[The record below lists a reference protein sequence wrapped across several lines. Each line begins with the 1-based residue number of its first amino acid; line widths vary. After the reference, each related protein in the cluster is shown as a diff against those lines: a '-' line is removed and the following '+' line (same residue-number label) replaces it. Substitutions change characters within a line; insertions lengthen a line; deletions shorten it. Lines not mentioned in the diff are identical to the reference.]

1 MTVFDTAIDTIFT
14 DENIAVDATYTPVD
28 FFPVSVKA
36 ILEHDVDLM
45 SIGDASVTD
54 RQIVIGIR
62 KSEVSAPG
70 RGDTVQIGASTY
82 TVDSIVGDD
91 GIVTQLVV
99 H

>member
-1 MTVFDTAIDTIFT
+1 MTIFNTAIDTLFA
-14 DENIAVDATYTPVD
+14 DENMAVDATYTPAAGG
-28 FFPVSVKA
+28 PVSVKA
-36 ILEHDVDLM
+36 VLEHDVDLM

-62 KSEVSAPG
+62 KSEVAAPG

-91 GIVTQLVV
+91 GIVTQLAV